1 MYFFWHS
8 IITVAMGLK
17 VQETSVDMLKIRI
30 EWLNL
35 FVLHQ
40 APKQF
45 MFFWIYDSYLR
56 LGEC

>member
-1 MYFFWHS
+1 
-8 IITVAMGLK
+8 MGLK

-40 APKQF
+40 APKKF

>member
-1 MYFFWHS
+1 
-8 IITVAMGLK
+8 MGLK

-40 APKQF
+40 APKKF
-45 MFFWIYDSYLR
+45 MFFWINESYLR